1 MIIGRCR
8 ENGTIACTFQCVYNP
23 ASNMSVFSQCALF
36 AATILLV
43 CMNLLTFQIRMK
55 TAEDLKRLITTG
67 FSNKKWLGSAHNI
80 TT

>member
-23 ASNMSVFSQCALF
+23 ACNM
-36 AATILLV
+36 LV
-43 CMNLLTFQIRMK
+43 CSICCNDLVGVYEFVDFMK

-67 FSNKKWLGSAHNI
+67 FSNKKWHGSAHII